1 MRASIVGRCLKDLGY
16 LGFKARRGSTSKG
29 SGSSGVSGCVKS
41 RELPAQDCGLKDVSW
56 SAIQPHTFQTKTSI
70 HAELVEHVEVNPV
83 IKCKVSQIRRRE
95 AGFHTSALATELSLQ
110 KSQTSDL

>member
-16 LGFKARRGSTSKG
+16 LGFKARRGSTAKG
-29 SGSSGVSGCVKS
+29 SGSSGF
-41 RELPAQDCGLKDVSW
+41 QDALRAENCLRKIVDLKMFRGVPYSL
-56 SAIQPHTFQTKTSI
+56 TRFQTKTSI